1 MSKKKS
7 KQENNASIFNG
18 LNEYS
23 SLLSQSFLNPVYTQ
37 EPLALSQ
44 KHTLISQNW
53 QLLTWTFANSGLV
66 QRFLRQPVDD
76 ALRGGLNILSK
87 QLDENELKL
96 LNKKFEEIAV
106 KHIKDTMIWNR
117 LYGGAGIIINSVG
130 DYDKELKIENIPQG
144 SEIEFYDADLWELN
158 YKFSVFNVNQI
169 EENETKDW
177 NGGVWYNYYGI
188 PIHKSRV
195 LRVENRPAPALIRRN
210 LRGWGMSELEF
221 TLPQINMYEKLE
233 RVIFELIDEAKL
245 DIYKFQGFNIA
256 LASQRENEL
265 VEKIREVQYNKNYQ
279 NAVVCDK
286 EDDYT
291 NKQLSF
297 SGLADLL
304 AQNRIDLSSVLNI
317 PVNKLFGT
325 SAGGFG
331 SGEDDIESYNCMIES
346 TIRAELRPLI
356 LEVLKILSQVEYGF
370 IPDDLDFEF
379 KSLRIL
385 GEENQQNVKN
395 SEFQRVMESLERGIM
410 TTEEARKS
418 INESKLLPVA
428 ISETDELYEEE
439 IETLS
444 GNVPKTRVK
453 KSTPTNIIFGKSN
466 SLMNELK
473 KWFKK

>member
-1 MSKKKS
+1 MTKKK
-7 KQENNASIFNG
+7 KASIFNG
-18 LNEYS
+18 LSEYTGM
-23 SLLSQSFLNPVYTQ
+23 LAQGALNPVFTQ
-37 EPLALSQ
+37 APLSLSQ

-53 QLLTWTFANSGLV
+53 QLLSWTFANSGIV

-87 QLDENELKL
+87 QISEDELKL

-106 KHIKDTMIWNR
+106 KPIKDTMIWNR
-117 LYGGAGIIINSVG
+117 LYGGAGLIINTVG
-130 DYDKELKIENIPQG
+130 DYKEALDISKIPQG
-144 SEIEFYDADLWELN
+144 SEIEFFDADLWELN

-169 EENETKDW
+169 EESEERDW
-177 NGGVWYNYYGI
+177 NGGVWYTYYDI
-188 PIHKSRV
+188 PLHKSRV

-256 LASQRENEL
+256 LASQRESEV
-265 VEKIREVQYNKNYQ
+265 VEKIREVQFNKNYQ

-304 AQNRIDLSSVLNI
+304 AQNRIDLASVLNM

-356 LEVLKILSQVEYGF
+356 LEVLKILAQVEYGF

-395 SEFQRVMESLERGIM
+395 AEFQRVMESLERGIM

-428 ISETDELYEEE
+428 ISENDELYDEE

-453 KSTPTNIIFGKSN
+453 KSTSTNIIFGKSN
-466 SLMNELK
+466 SLMNSLK
-473 KWFKK
+473 NWFNK